1 MELAPILKFANTF
14 ESYRG
19 ISVWSPPEA
28 LRNKKKQDLTPDM
41 DAYSF
46 GMLMWEIWHE
56 TQPFDNDLNLCSKY
70 VLEEDSRPMIQAGD
84 PKSENLC
91 DEEMAK
97 LIRLC
102 W

>member
-1 MELAPILKFANTF
+1 MHPIMKYSNTF

-19 ISVWSPPEA
+19 VSVWSAPEA
-28 LRNKKKQDLTPDM
+28 LKNKKKLELTSEM

-46 GMLMWEIWHE
+46 GMLMWEIWHV
-56 TQPFDNDLNLCSKY
+56 TQPFDNDLSLCVKY
-70 VLEEDSRPMIQAGD
+70 VIEEDSRPMIQSGD
-84 PKSENLC
+84 NETEKLC